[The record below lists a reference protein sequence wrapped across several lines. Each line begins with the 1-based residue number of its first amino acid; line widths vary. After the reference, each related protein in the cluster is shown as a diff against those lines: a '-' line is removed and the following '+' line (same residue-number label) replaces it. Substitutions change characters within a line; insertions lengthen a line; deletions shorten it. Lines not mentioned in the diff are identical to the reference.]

1 MNKRTF
7 IQYISESNFKE
18 LFIREMGWNNPK
30 GQTTFDVTIEQTTYE
45 FQQIA
50 DRSGFQ
56 VLTCKVDDTPSSSM
70 CKKIDTRLRRTAND
84 YICIYHI
91 PRSEHHLWVV
101 PVKKVEKRDLVL
113 VEYELASKADY
124 KMGTGKQI
132 CYEESGYKCL
142 EVPYVNNLK
151 HGKEIYYNPDGR
163 ITKIVEYEE
172 GKVVFEDNDPQNAN

>member
-30 GQTTFDVTIEQTTYE
+30 GQTTFDITIEDCVYE

-56 VLTCKVDDTPSSSM
+56 VLACEAQDIPSSSM

-84 YICIYHI
+84 YICIYHLSH
-91 PRSEHHLWVV
+91 SEHHLWVV

-113 VEYELASKADY
+113 VEYESANKADFLFE
-124 KMGTGKQI
+124 KMEDLCFDFDERTTIMDVKEKVQAGFI
-132 CYEESGYKCL
+132 
-142 EVPYVNNLK
+142 VNSEK
-151 HGKEIYYNPDGR
+151 
-163 ITKIVEYEE
+163 ITKDFYTGFPKSIPTSPSTLQVSTTR
-172 GKVVFEDNDPQNAN
+172 

>member
-30 GQTTFDVTIEQTTYE
+30 GQTTFDITIEETTYE

-56 VLTCKVDDTPSSSM
+56 VLTCEVGDTPSSSM

-91 PRSEHHLWVV
+91 PQSEHHLWVV

-113 VEYELASKADY
+113 VEYEMASKADFLLRRW
-124 KMGTGKQI
+124 KTFVSI
-132 CYEESGYKCL
+132 S
-142 EVPYVNNLK
+142 
-151 HGKEIYYNPDGR
+151 
-163 ITKIVEYEE
+163 T
-172 GKVVFEDNDPQNAN
+172 NAPPSWM